1 VHLNRQYAAA
11 AVGVMLLALLA
22 ACSSSLSSTKTF
34 EDPEYVGAS
43 YDNILVIGVA
53 GSYDSRA
60 RWERTMASRIT
71 RQGASASA
79 YYSVVGRNQEIN
91 RNTVSN
97 AVRSNGFDA
106 VLLTRVQSQAS
117 DVNVRRGAST
127 AKVSRMND
135 RPVDLFR
142 YDYEILNNP
151 DTINVQSTV
160 VLATEL
166 FDAGDEKRIWAI
178 ESTISDKENVNY
190 LIEDAIDMVVR
201 ELGRDR
207 LIGR

>member
-1 VHLNRQYAAA
+1 MHLNRQYAAA

>member
-1 VHLNRQYAAA
+1 
-11 AVGVMLLALLA
+11 
-22 ACSSSLSSTKTF
+22 
-34 EDPEYVGAS
+34 
-43 YDNILVIGVA
+43 
-53 GSYDSRA
+53 
-60 RWERTMASRIT
+60 MASRIT

-106 VLLTRVQSQAS
+106 VLLTRVQSQTS